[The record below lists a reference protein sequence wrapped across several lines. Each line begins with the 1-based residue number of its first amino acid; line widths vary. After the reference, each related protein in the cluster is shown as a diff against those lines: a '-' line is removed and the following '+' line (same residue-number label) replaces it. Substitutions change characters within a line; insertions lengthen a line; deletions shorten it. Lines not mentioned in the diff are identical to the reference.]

1 MQWGRR
7 YTQEKTLMGFE
18 LQEEKKPFC
27 IGLDS
32 EDNIF
37 PTATPKVDIN
47 RCTASEIVNKHM

>member
-1 MQWGRR
+1 
-7 YTQEKTLMGFE
+7 MGFD

-32 EDNIF
+32 DDSIF